1 MTNILYGPA
10 IFLAK
15 LSVLL
20 LYLELFV
27 VNTQAR
33 IMIAIGLTII
43 TAQCLAQIIGSA
55 VFCVPKP
62 GVSWLVDD
70 YTYKCRVTFDLFAV
84 IMGAIAVF
92 SDLFV
97 IYIPLPVVWQ
107 LRMSARKKIGVSV
120 IFLTG
125 LLSASLF
132 LSKYI
137 QSTQHDQQCLSGQR
151 PKSSL
156 PHQAV
161 QTPGRHLEWFLH
173 LHARV
178 SYDFLST
185 SITAQ

>member
-1 MTNILYGPA
+1 MATFTDICKNFSVVDILYGPT

-33 IMIAIGLTII
+33 IMIAIGLTLI
-43 TAQCLAQIIGSA
+43 TAQCLAQIIGNA
-55 VFCVPKP
+55 ITCVPKP
-62 GVSWLVDD
+62 GVSWLVADA
-70 YTYKCRVTFDLFAV
+70 TYECRVTSDLFGV

-107 LRMSARKKIGVSV
+107 LRMSVRKKIGVSV

-125 LLSASLF
+125 LL
-132 LSKYI
+132 
-137 QSTQHDQQCLSGQR
+137 
-151 PKSSL
+151 
-156 PHQAV
+156 
-161 QTPGRHLEWFLH
+161 
-173 LHARV
+173 
-178 SYDFLST
+178 
-185 SITAQ
+185 